1 MCGARPDGRGM
12 GVTETPRMDLP
23 APVLDAEL
31 GKCGHCDWTT
41 LREHSISMA
50 GKLLVIGL
58 MPTDAEAIRADR
70 LLGMLQCA
78 RLLDHLGHVDLAAS
92 MRADVPGFLVTFG
105 LGIFGYVEL
114 LDMALA
120 FSSTSSLTLCAT
132 CEAHVMS
139 SCGFGALLSF
149 CSGPCPCVAA
159 PHSAAPVGVL
169 DLTKPARGV
178 HAEEAPASALSSA
191 CYAVP
196 ETSAVQQPV
205 MKVHS
210 KSTAFCACVDV
221 PVAEQNP
228 GAALGGSSASESVS
242 RSSPVRYSTRPKS
255 RTMGVT
261 RQLGL
266 PPRYRHT

>member
-1 MCGARPDGRGM
+1 MTNTC
-12 GVTETPRMDLP
+12 
-23 APVLDAEL
+23 VL
-31 GKCGHCDWTT
+31 
-41 LREHSISMA
+41 A
-50 GKLLVIGL
+50 G
-58 MPTDAEAIRADR
+58 
-70 LLGMLQCA
+70 
-78 RLLDHLGHVDLAAS
+78 
-92 MRADVPGFLVTFG
+92 
-105 LGIFGYVEL
+105 
-114 LDMALA
+114 
-120 FSSTSSLTLCAT
+120 
-132 CEAHVMS
+132 
-139 SCGFGALLSF
+139 
-149 CSGPCPCVAA
+149 
-159 PHSAAPVGVL
+159 
-169 DLTKPARGV
+169 GV
-178 HAEEAPASALSSA
+178 HAKEAPASALSSA

-228 GAALGGSSASESVS
+228 GAARGGSSASESVS